1 MSLTGARSRPGATGR
16 CLLPEEK
23 QHPPQAGVQD
33 RRKGGGCAGG
43 GAGPP
48 VGTHLADMLC
58 EAVPRARRPS
68 THKPKHSV
76 TSGEFQSWSTG
87 CGTRAPPS
95 RTRVRPGPGQAQAGP
110 GTGQGAHLGTT
121 RGAVL
126 HPLQVYGAE
135 GRQGEAREPLVIVL
149 VHTQREGGVRVSIA
163 RGPHRPQGGRNA
175 LVAQPGLQL
184 GRAAHIID
192 DALRKEGGWQVDG
205 VTGAPG
211 SSSNEPRPPGGQAW
225 EPGIGTAWTMPGRR
239 VYCAVPDPEQGA
251 PGA

>member
-1 MSLTGARSRPGATGR
+1 MSAKTHSSRGEVMRKSPLNRACRPYKKGSRLGGSETSKLHPGRPMGLSFPTVTRRPLAVSLTGVRSRPGATGR
-16 CLLPEEK
+16 CLLPGEK

-48 VGTHLADMLC
+48 AGTHLADILC

-126 HPLQVYGAE
+126 HPLQVHGAE

-149 VHTQREGGVRVSIA
+149 VHTQREGGVRVGIA

-184 GRAAHIID
+184 G
-192 DALRKEGGWQVDG
+192 
-205 VTGAPG
+205 
-211 SSSNEPRPPGGQAW
+211 
-225 EPGIGTAWTMPGRR
+225 
-239 VYCAVPDPEQGA
+239 
-251 PGA
+251 